1 MSGPSGLWTFSFSRG
16 QWPCSILILLLCPYA
31 GVLLLLLASRWQER
45 PGKNNMNERINEVS
59 LYLVGLPPRVRGKAS
74 RKSLM
79 EAKVFHVDLPQ
90 AG

>member
-1 MSGPSGLWTFSFSRG
+1 
-16 QWPCSILILLLCPYA
+16 
-31 GVLLLLLASRWQER
+31 
-45 PGKNNMNERINEVS
+45 MNERINEVS